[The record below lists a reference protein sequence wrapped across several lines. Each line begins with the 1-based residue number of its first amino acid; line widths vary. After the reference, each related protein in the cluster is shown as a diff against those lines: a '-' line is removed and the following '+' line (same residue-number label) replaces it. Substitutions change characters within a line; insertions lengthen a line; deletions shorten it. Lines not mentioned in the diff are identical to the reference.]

1 MRLIT
6 LLVLAASVAVAQ
18 PVSRPLHPLI
28 QQAVGEISEQRIS
41 ATIHRL
47 ASFGSR
53 NSNGVVAG
61 EDKGVAAAGRWIH
74 NELASYG
81 GKLQV
86 RYQPFPVKKGGRFVR
101 DTEIVNIVAVLPG
114 TMQPDVY
121 ILVGAHYDSL
131 HIKSK
136 PGAGAAGWDME
147 ATAAA
152 EDAPGAADNASG
164 VACVMELARVLA
176 DRPLEKTVVFIAFS
190 GEEQGLVG
198 AGGYAQQAAEK
209 KERVE
214 AVLNV
219 DTIGTEVTGSGI
231 AAGPRVNVYSG
242 DPMDSPSRSL
252 ARLVH
257 DVAGRYLPGF
267 AANPVFRSDRF
278 GRGGDHTP
286 FHQAGFAA
294 VRFTTPT
301 EQLENQHNGLDTPD
315 RVSMPYTTNV
325 TRAVGAALM
334 HLALAPKPPV
344 VGVLGRGASRY
355 DADLRWKQDA
365 PEADLAGYSVL
376 VRSTTTP
383 FWEREIFVGNTD
395 RTTLKNVLIDE
406 VVLGVR
412 AIDKDGLE
420 SLASAWAIR
429 ERGR

>member
-1 MRLIT
+1 MRVPI
-6 LLVLAASVAVAQ
+6 LVALLAASAAAQ
-18 PVSRPLHPLI
+18 PAGRPLHPLI
-28 QQAVGEISEQRIS
+28 QQAVGEISQERIS
-41 ATIHRL
+41 ATIHKL
-47 ASFGSR
+47 SSFGSR
-53 NSNGVVAG
+53 NANGVVEG
-61 EDKGVAAAGRWIH
+61 EGKGVGAASRWIY
-74 NELASYG
+74 NELQSYG

-86 RYQPFPVKKGGRFVR
+86 KYHPVPVKKGGRFVR
-101 DTEIVNIVAVLPG
+101 DTEIVNVIAVLPG
-114 TMQPDVY
+114 TTQPDAFIVT
-121 ILVGAHYDSL
+121 GAHYDSL
-131 HIKSK
+131 HIKTK
-136 PGAGAAGWDME
+136 AGAWDME

-164 VACVMELARVLA
+164 VACVMEIARVLA
-176 DRPLEKTVVFIAFS
+176 NRPLEKSVVFIAFS

-198 AGGYAQQAAEK
+198 AGAYAQQAVDQK
-209 KERVE
+209 QRIE

-219 DTIGTEVTGSGI
+219 DTIGTDVTGSGI

-257 DVAGRYLPGF
+257 DVTGRYQPGF
-267 AANPVFRSDRF
+267 SAQPVYRSDRF

-294 VRFTTPT
+294 VRFTTPA

-334 HLALAPKPPV
+334 HLALAPKPPA
-344 VGVLGRGASRY
+344 VGALGRGASRY

-365 PEADLAGYSVL
+365 PEADLAGYAVL
-376 VRSTTTP
+376 LRSTTSP
-383 FWEREIFVGNTD
+383 FWEREVFVGNVD
-395 RTTLKNVLIDE
+395 HTTLKNILIDE

-412 AIDKDGLE
+412 AVDKDGLE
-420 SLASAWAIR
+420 GLASAWVIR

>member
-1 MRLIT
+1 MQLPI
-6 LLVLAASVAVAQ
+6 LLVFAASIAAAQ
-18 PVSRPLHPLI
+18 PAGRPLHPLV
-28 QQAVGEISEQRIS
+28 QQAVGEVSEQRIS
-41 ATIHRL
+41 VTINKL
-47 ASFGSR
+47 SSFGSR
-53 NSNGVVAG
+53 NSNGVVEGAG
-61 EDKGVAAAGRWIH
+61 KGVAAASRWIYS
-74 NELASYG
+74 ELQSYG

-101 DTEIVNIVAVLPG
+101 DTEIVNVVAVLPG
-114 TMQPDVY
+114 TTQPDVH

-136 PGAGAAGWDME
+136 PNSTTWDME

-176 DRPLEKTVVFIAFS
+176 NRPLEKTVVFIAFS

-198 AGGYAQQAAEK
+198 AGGYAQQAVEQKEK
-209 KERVE
+209 IE

-219 DTIGTEVTGSGI
+219 DTIGTDVTGNGI

-267 AANPVFRSDRF
+267 AAQPVFRSDRF

-301 EQLENQHNGLDTPD
+301 EQLENQHNGLDTPA
-315 RVSMPYTTNV
+315 RVSMPYTTQV

-334 HLALAPKPPV
+334 HLGLAPKPPV
-344 VGVLGRGASRY
+344 AGSIGRGATRY
-355 DADLRWKQDA
+355 DAELNWKQDP
-365 PEADLAGYSVL
+365 PEADLAGFAVV
-376 VRSTTTP
+376 VRSTTSP
-383 FWEREIFVGNTD
+383 FWEREIFVGNVD
-395 RTTLKNVLIDE
+395 RATLKSVLIDE

-420 SLASAWAIR
+420 SLTSAWAIR
-429 ERGR
+429 ERAR